1 RFLNNAEI
9 APYISGA
16 NYTFFVP
23 EDQAFRN
30 LGFDRLSDEIF
41 SSPQGVKLLLHH
53 FVRGRLYDRDLKDNE
68 VFETIGGG
76 IIKITRT
83 FEGTVSVNTAKIV
96 ESEVFVYNLGTMFY
110 IDSILYPDIL
120 QDYISKKNSGHELA
134 GRPPLLPT
142 PSDVEIVPKEFY
154 VTEPSDSEDDEI
166 ITPKALP
173 VRFMYNPKYKI

>member
-1 RFLNNAEI
+1 MFIEL
-9 APYISGA
+9 ISL
-16 NYTFFVP
+16 YS
-23 EDQAFRN
+23 Q
-30 LGFDRLSDEIF
+30 
-41 SSPQGVKLLLHH
+41 SSSQGVKLLLHH

-76 IIKITRT
+76 VIKITRA
-83 FEGTVSVNTAKIV
+83 FEGTVSVNSAKII

-173 VRFMYNPKYKI
+173 VRFMYNQK